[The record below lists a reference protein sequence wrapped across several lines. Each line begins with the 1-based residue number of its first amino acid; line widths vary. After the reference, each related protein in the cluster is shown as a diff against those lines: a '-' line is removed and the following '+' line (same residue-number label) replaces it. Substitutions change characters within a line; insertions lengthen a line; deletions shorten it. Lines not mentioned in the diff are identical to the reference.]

1 MSQYTPAGSQAHGEA
16 ITELLDELS
25 FQKALLNSLDDSVE
39 NQEEA
44 EDEVRKEIKAIEK
57 KIRDLR
63 RGTTSTASDFAGPS
77 ASQDSQTLSSQPSS
91 NNRRNNTAM
100 FETPGKSSSA
110 YQGESAN
117 YFAFN
122 VGQAQSYTLSPKSL
136 LFVSIIFRSSVNTTT
151 NAVDSWGAV
160 AIS

>member
-1 MSQYTPAGSQAHGEA
+1 MSQYQPPAGSQAHGEA

-77 ASQDSQTLSSQPSS
+77 ASQDSQILSSQPSS

-100 FETPGKSSSA
+100 FETPGTSSSA

-117 YFAFN
+117 HFAFQFWA
-122 VGQAQSYTLSPKSL
+122 GAKLS
-136 LFVSIIFRSSVNTTT
+136 FVS
-151 NAVDSWGAV
+151 
-160 AIS
+160 